1 MTKSDTAV
9 KNGPKTKTD
18 LTGKKIASLKQQ
30 DKEYNES
37 YRKWR
42 MDHKNDYGL
51 YLADNSDEY
60 TYRNGEGFIVEY
72 PEAAER
78 SSLSRVHAIIA
89 SGLLLTVLI
98 TAVMVIGLPIL
109 ARRYDIFIV
118 HSSANYFSG
127 DMNASIVCNY
137 LLEIVTRCI
146 PFLYVVFK
154 LKMPIKLLIPTKI
167 TNKPLFWESIPAAFI
182 TYGVCVLFTSGYA
195 GILRCV
201 GISQD
206 ASLWIP
212 EGKVPFFFAALL
224 NTIIVPVFAEIMS
237 RGVFMQMLKQFGD
250 GYALMLTSIISAM
263 FAGNLTTFFSV
274 MTMSLVAGYFML
286 RSGSIFSAIILH
298 VITSSMTFWLSYLDS
313 GIVSPEVSGLVR
325 LLVTFVCLVAGLC
338 FCIAFM
344 RKHSDKISLPM
355 TNMYLSGTEKLMNC
369 VTTPLII
376 IWISI
381 YIIRIMLMVSV

>member
-1 MTKSDTAV
+1 MPQNDAAITKGS
-9 KNGPKTKTD
+9 KTKTD

-78 SSLSRVHAIIA
+78 SALSRVHVTIA
-89 SGLLLTVLI
+89 AGLILTALI
-98 TAVMVIGLPIL
+98 TAVLTIGLPIL
-109 ARRYDIFIV
+109 ARRHGIFVV

-127 DMNASIVCNY
+127 DTNPAIVCNY
-137 LLEIVTRCI
+137 LLEIVTRCV
-146 PFLYVVFK
+146 PFLYVYLK
-154 LKMPIKLLIPTKI
+154 LKMPLKLLIPTKI

-182 TYGVCVLFTSGYA
+182 TYGICMLFTSGYA
-195 GILRCV
+195 AILRCV
-201 GISQD
+201 GICQD
-206 ASLWIP
+206 ASLWMP
-212 EGKVPFFFAALL
+212 EGKVPFFFAVLL
-224 NTIIVPVFAEIMS
+224 NTIIVPVLSEIMS

-263 FAGNLTTFFSV
+263 FAGNLTTFFSIF
-274 MTMSLVAGYFML
+274 TMSLVAGYFML

-313 GIVSPEVSGLVR
+313 GVVSPELSGLIR
-325 LLVTFVCLVAGLC
+325 LLVTFVCLVSGLC
-338 FCIAFM
+338 FCIIFM
-344 RKHSDKISLPM
+344 RRHSDKISLPM

-381 YIIRIMLMVSV
+381 YIIRIILTVSV